1 MKRRKILSISEKKM
15 EALSTK
21 RLLARLK
28 ILQQC
33 EQSLALSD
41 RELNKY
47 IPSEFIEFKESPE
60 WIAEYNSLKEVLSK
74 REHIE
79 SK

>member
-1 MKRRKILSISEKKM
+1 MTEKEM
-15 EALSTK
+15 EVLPTK

-28 ILQQC
+28 KLHQC

-41 RELNKY
+41 QESNEFNA
-47 IPSEFIEFKESPE
+47 SEFIEFKESPE
-60 WIAEYNSLKEVLSK
+60 WIAEYNSLKKILSG